1 MIYFTEITQA
11 NGKGSEKIIFQF
23 LPRELPEVI
32 PFAYKTKLN
41 HIEYNGGFHTNQ
53 IIGIYPEPVEWE
65 GLFYGTYQFKQGQKQ
80 SAKERAFQLKQ
91 LMGRPLRCV
100 FAVPNSNTGSASS
113 NVGKEDSKFSG
124 EAMVCIIEELSLEV
138 SDYADVK
145 YRIKLMPHQR
155 QEKIKPKDINI
166 ASIAIEPDM
175 AKAASAGRAAR
186 RAAGAKN
193 APAAKA
199 GQNTQNAATK
209 ANDGPP
215 SWTRLFEEATIAN
228 PTLDTTPPVPRG
240 SAPTGRPSN

>member
-11 NGKGSEKIIFQF
+11 SGKGTENIIFQF

-65 GLFYGTYQFKQGQKQ
+65 GLFYGTYQFKEGQKQ

-100 FAVPNSNTGSASS
+100 FAIPTANTKESNAA
-113 NVGKEDSKFSG
+113 GKPDDKFTG
-124 EAMVCIIEELSLEV
+124 EAMVCVIEELSLEV
-138 SDYADVK
+138 SDYADVR

-155 QEKIKPKDINI
+155 QERIKPKDINI
-166 ASIAIEPDM
+166 ASIAVEPDM
-175 AKAASAGRAAR
+175 VKAASAGRAAR
-186 RAAGAKN
+186 RAAGAKQ
-193 APAAKA
+193 AAAAKA
-199 GQNTQNAATK
+199 GQNTQDTAKRAS
-209 ANDGPP
+209 DGPP
-215 SWTRLFEEATIAN
+215 SLVEFLEEARTAN
-228 PTLDTTPPVPRG
+228 PTFDTTPPAPRG
-240 SAPTGRPSN
+240 SVPAGRPGN